1 MCHSDEEPHKA
12 RLPAGRLRPLVVVV
26 RGGGQ
31 EEDDRPDVRLDA
43 VARPVLPRRHV
54 DQQPAHGS
62 IATATN
68 LRASTAPTWST
79 RGPHLVDASA
89 HLVDASHLPGRR
101 ATCTWPTHRT
111 QGPKPEVN
119 LTARAAGD
127 VL

>member
-101 ATCTWPTHRT
+101 APTWSTRHVYLADAPHPRA
-111 QGPKPEVN
+111 E
-119 LTARAAGD
+119 ARSQLD
-127 VL
+127 C